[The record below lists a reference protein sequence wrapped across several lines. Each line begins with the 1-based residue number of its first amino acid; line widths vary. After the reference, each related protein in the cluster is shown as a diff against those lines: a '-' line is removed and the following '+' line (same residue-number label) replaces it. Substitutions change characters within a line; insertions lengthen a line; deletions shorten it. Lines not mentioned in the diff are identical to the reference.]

1 MAQRTKKGNRGFG
14 FIEVLV
20 SSLILA
26 VSILAAL
33 SLYGFSMGMIDKT
46 GNESTAYTLA
56 RQTIEHA
63 RTAGFSS
70 TLLPDGTVTEYWDA
84 NGLNKTGSSGAPTT
98 RFKLVRKVSTDKLS
112 GAVPAPDAIRTVT
125 VVVYFNKTGEKL
137 EQTGTLIVRAGV

>member
-26 VSILAAL
+26 ISILAAL

-46 GNESTAYTLA
+46 GDESTAYTLA

-63 RTAGFSS
+63 RTAGFSNAV
-70 TLLPDGTVTEYWDA
+70 LPDGTVTEYWDS
-84 NGLNKTGSSGAPTT
+84 NGLNKTNSPVKGTT
-98 RFKLVRKVSTDKLS
+98 RFKLVRKVSSDKLS
-112 GAVPAPDAIRTVT
+112 GSAPAPDAIRTVT
-125 VVVYFNKTGEKL
+125 VVVYFNVTGEKL